1 MLNCAAPSTRRC
13 WEKRLSPVCSRRTPS
28 ACALRKRRGK
38 SGSGWRPTAPL
49 PNRRSLTCV
58 RRRIRIAP
66 PRSGCRRT
74 GAGSACRRRQPAGV
88 PSAAARRRR
97 PLVLV
102 SAISP
107 LAGGWLQLPGDNPAD
122 RRHLPRP
129 GSGGEATPESPFTPL
144 RRGGGRVPA
153 LRRQR
158 GPGSGIKL
166 SGRPSAEALP
176 APASLS
182 AAPLGGRAAGSDI
195 WRMKLEMN
203 ADAFRRLGQPC
214 AAVSAR

>member
-1 MLNCAAPSTRRC
+1 MTTRLPLVAAQPGIWMAERLSTLPGARPGAWPTMLNCAAPSTRRC

-129 GSGGEATPESPFTPL
+129 GSGGKPLLSRLSPPFAEVVDEYQRYAGSEA
-144 RRGGGRVPA
+144 
-153 LRRQR
+153 
-158 GPGSGIKL
+158 
-166 SGRPSAEALP
+166 
-176 APASLS
+176 S
-182 AAPLGGRAAGSDI
+182 AAG
-195 WRMKLEMN
+195 
-203 ADAFRRLGQPC
+203 
-214 AAVSAR
+214 